1 MSTTSNRW
9 FVRPT
14 PRPGAATQLFC
25 LPHAGAG
32 SITFRAWPR
41 AFGDDVEVV
50 AVQLPG
56 RESRYA
62 DRSGIDPVAVAEAIT
77 AYADRPFAIYGHSM
91 GGRIGFEAVRAMRAA
106 GTPLPVRL
114 YPGGSRPPHVRITDG
129 LLDGLSDVDDE
140 VLLQRVAAGGGVPA
154 EVLAEPEL
162 VELVLPTMRLDFTWL
177 DAYTFTPEAPLPVPI
192 VAFAG
197 EADPIVPPELMRGW
211 EQHTDAGFTQHVL
224 PGGHFFLRDEL
235 PTIARLVQA
244 DLASVSA

>member
-1 MSTTSNRW
+1 MSSTNNRW

-14 PRPGAATQLFC
+14 PRPTAATQLFC

-32 SITFRAWPR
+32 SLVFRTWPR
-41 AFGDDVEVV
+41 AFGDDVEIV

-62 DRSGIDPVAVAEAIT
+62 DRSGIDPAEVAEAIT
-77 AYADRPFAIYGHSM
+77 EYADRPFAIYGHSM
-91 GGRIGFEAVRAMRAA
+91 GGRIGFEAIRAMRAA
-106 GTPLPVRL
+106 GARLPVRL
-114 YPGGSRPPHVRITDG
+114 YPSGSRPPHVRIDDG
-129 LLDGLSDVDDE
+129 PLDGLSRVSDE
-140 VLLQRVAAGGGVPA
+140 VLLERVAAGGGVPA

-162 VELVLPTMRLDFTWL
+162 VELVLPTMRLDFAWL
-177 DAYTFTPEAPLPVPI
+177 DAYRHADGPPLSVPI
-192 VAFAG
+192 ITFAG
-197 EADPIVPPELMRGW
+197 AADHIVPPDMMRGW
-211 EQHTDAGFTQHVL
+211 AQHTDAGFTQHVL